1 MGNFYSNE
9 DEDEEQ
15 NEKEEK
21 EKEQEKKENLKSN
34 NEPLRTLSNKFPI
47 KETKPIILADNLYYN
62 QKRNLG
68 KKRVRTENSDEQ
80 NKEDENK
87 KEIKK
92 QKIEEKQIDNL
103 KNIDNKKNSFEI
115 KQEQNIKLEFH
126 EQKSFKKLKIEPSS
140 NVKYSNISSLSSHNK
155 FDNKMNKIDNSI
167 NFSFDK
173 IYDNKNKSEEKNF
186 KEKYEKNSLNS
197 FMIPSIDKNNK
208 KPEKINDNLD
218 KQIIENNLNQEEE
231 TFSYDCPNKNL
242 CVKGIKGI
250 DQLYVDLT
258 IRNNGKLD
266 WPKGDIFLKND
277 KEKSQILADEI
288 KIISLKTGWITEE
301 RIFFKY
307 LNNILPGIYYSYI
320 NLNINGKNYGEP
332 IKIKVEILENEEE
345 QKIKNLIN
353 KMRKEYQIPENEVND
368 EELKKV
374 LIKNNFDISGAFESL
389 YGED

>member
-9 DEDEEQ
+9 DEDDQ
-15 NEKEEK
+15 NKKE
-21 EKEQEKKENLKSN
+21 EKEQEKKENSKSH

-47 KETKPIILADNLYYN
+47 KETKPMILADNIYYN
-62 QKRNLG
+62 QKSNLG
-68 KKRVRTENSDEQ
+68 KKRIRTENSDEQ

-87 KEIKK
+87 TGIKK
-92 QKIEEKQIDNL
+92 QKIEENQINKL
-103 KNIDNKKNSFEI
+103 ENIDDKKNSFEI

-126 EQKSFKKLKIEPSS
+126 KQKSFNKLKIEPSS
-140 NVKYSNISSLSSHNK
+140 NVKYSNISSLSFHNK
-155 FDNKMNKIDNSI
+155 FDNKMNIIDNSI

-173 IYDNKNKSEEKNF
+173 IYDNKNMSGEKNK

-197 FMIPSIDKNNK
+197 FMIPSVDKNIK
-208 KPEKINDNLD
+208 KQEKINDKLEENIEKNL
-218 KQIIENNLNQEEE
+218 LNKEEE
-231 TFSYDCPNKNL
+231 TYSFECPNKNL
-242 CVKGIKGI
+242 YVKGMKGI

-266 WPKGDIFLKND
+266 WPKGNIFLKND
-277 KEKSQILADEI
+277 KEKSLILADEI

-307 LNNILPGIYYSYI
+307 LKNILPGIYYSYI

-345 QKIKNLIN
+345 KKINNLIN
-353 KMRKEYQIPENEVND
+353 KMRKDYQLPEKEVSD

>member
-9 DEDEEQ
+9 DKEDQ
-15 NEKEEK
+15 NKKE
-21 EKEQEKKENLKSN
+21 EKEQEKKDNSKSH

-47 KETKPIILADNLYYN
+47 KETRPMILSDNLYYN
-62 QKRNLG
+62 QKSNLG
-68 KKRVRTENSDEQ
+68 KKRIRTENSDEQ
-80 NKEDENK
+80 NKEDKNK
-87 KEIKK
+87 TGIKK
-92 QKIEEKQIDNL
+92 QKIEDNQINKL
-103 KNIDNKKNSFEI
+103 ENIDNKKNSFEI

-126 EQKSFKKLKIEPSS
+126 KQKSFNKLKIEPSS
-140 NVKYSNISSLSSHNK
+140 NVKYSNVPSLSFHNK
-155 FDNKMNKIDNSI
+155 FDNKMNIIDNSI

-173 IYDNKNKSEEKNF
+173 IYDNKNMSEEINKRG
-186 KEKYEKNSLNS
+186 KYEKKSLNS
-197 FMIPSIDKNNK
+197 FMIPSVDKNIK
-208 KPEKINDNLD
+208 KQEKINDKLEKNIEKNL
-218 KQIIENNLNQEEE
+218 LNQEEKN
-231 TFSYDCPNKNL
+231 FSFECLNKNL
-242 CVKGIKGI
+242 YVKGMKGI

-266 WPKGDIFLKND
+266 WPKGNIFLKND
-277 KEKSQILADEI
+277 KEKSLILADEI

-307 LNNILPGIYYSYI
+307 LKNILPGIYYSYI

-345 QKIKNLIN
+345 KKMNNLIN
-353 KMRKEYQIPENEVND
+353 KMRKDYQLPEKEVSD

>member
-1 MGNFYSNE
+1 
-9 DEDEEQ
+9 
-15 NEKEEK
+15 
-21 EKEQEKKENLKSN
+21 
-34 NEPLRTLSNKFPI
+34 
-47 KETKPIILADNLYYN
+47 
-62 QKRNLG
+62 
-68 KKRVRTENSDEQ
+68 
-80 NKEDENK
+80 
-87 KEIKK
+87 
-92 QKIEEKQIDNL
+92 
-103 KNIDNKKNSFEI
+103 
-115 KQEQNIKLEFH
+115 
-126 EQKSFKKLKIEPSS
+126 
-140 NVKYSNISSLSSHNK
+140 
-155 FDNKMNKIDNSI
+155 
-167 NFSFDK
+167 
-173 IYDNKNKSEEKNF
+173 
-186 KEKYEKNSLNS
+186 
-197 FMIPSIDKNNK
+197 MIPSIDKNNK
-208 KPEKINDNLD
+208 KLEKINDNLD
-218 KQIIENNLNQEEE
+218 KQINDNNLNQEED
-231 TFSYDCPNKNL
+231 TFSYECPNKNL
-242 CVKGIKGI
+242 YIKGMKGI
-250 DQLYVDLT
+250 DQLYIDLT

-307 LNNILPGIYYSYI
+307 LNNVLPGIYYSYI

>member
-9 DEDEEQ
+9 DEEDQ
-15 NEKEEK
+15 NKKE
-21 EKEQEKKENLKSN
+21 EKEQEKKENSKSH

-47 KETKPIILADNLYYN
+47 KETKPMILADNIYFN
-62 QKRNLG
+62 QKSNLG
-68 KKRVRTENSDEQ
+68 KKRIRTENSDEQ

-87 KEIKK
+87 TGIKK
-92 QKIEEKQIDNL
+92 QKIEENQINKL
-103 KNIDNKKNSFEI
+103 ENIDNKKNSFEI

-126 EQKSFKKLKIEPSS
+126 KQKSFNKLKIEPSS
-140 NVKYSNISSLSSHNK
+140 NVKYSNISSLSFHNK
-155 FDNKMNKIDNSI
+155 FDNKMNIIDNSI

-173 IYDNKNKSEEKNF
+173 IYDNKNMSEEKNK

-197 FMIPSIDKNNK
+197 FMIPSVDKNIK
-208 KPEKINDNLD
+208 KQEKINDKLEKNIEKNL
-218 KQIIENNLNQEEE
+218 LNKEEE
-231 TFSYDCPNKNL
+231 TYSFECPNKNL
-242 CVKGIKGI
+242 CVKGMKGI
-250 DQLYVDLT
+250 DQLYIDLT
-258 IRNNGKLD
+258 IKNNGKLD
-266 WPKGDIFLKND
+266 WPKGNIFLNND
-277 KEKSQILADEI
+277 KEKSLILADEI

-307 LNNILPGIYYSYI
+307 LKNILPGIYYSYI

-345 QKIKNLIN
+345 KKMKNLIN
-353 KMRKEYQIPENEVND
+353 KMRKDYQLPEKEVSD